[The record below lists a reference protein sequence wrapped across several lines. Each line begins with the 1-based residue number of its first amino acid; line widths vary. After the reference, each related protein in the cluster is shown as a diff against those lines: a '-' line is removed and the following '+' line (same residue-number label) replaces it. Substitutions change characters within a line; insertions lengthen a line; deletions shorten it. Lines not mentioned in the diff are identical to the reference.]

1 MGATGREW
9 TVSELADGA
18 SDVDDQ
24 VLYRVEDAAKI
35 LGLGRSRT
43 YSLIKSGVLPSLRV
57 GGRSIRVSRRQL
69 EAWIDREIQ
78 RQAVER

>member
-18 SDVDDQ
+18 SVVDDQ

-43 YSLIKSGVLPSLRV
+43 YSLIKSGALPSLLLA
-57 GGRSIRVSRRQL
+57 GSIRVSRRQL
-69 EAWIDREIQ
+69 EAWIEREIKK
-78 RQAVER
+78 QAVEP